1 MTGPQKGQAVKVV
14 HDIWL
19 VMQHELHLI
28 MRSTP
33 ALALSMV
40 QPIAYL
46 VFFTPFL
53 KTVMLHSGITSY
65 GDAYQ
70 EYVPGLFTAMGL
82 FGGLF
87 AGFGFLAMLRQG
99 VIDRYRVTPITRTGL
114 VLGRALT
121 HVTVIVFTSVVIVLG
136 AVVLGLRVQIGDL
149 LLAYVLMAMM
159 VLLSV
164 SVSYNVALLVPSE
177 NSLSTMVNTIAQP
190 VSLLAG
196 ILIPLSLA
204 PLWIRDVALGN
215 PFAWAANAM
224 RALFTGHPGYPVV
237 WEGAVIVGTLAA
249 VSIALTTRL
258 FNHEVS

>member
-1 MTGPQKGQAVKVV
+1 MVKVV
-14 HDIWL
+14 RDTWL
-19 VMQHELHLI
+19 VMQHEGRLI
-28 MRSTP
+28 IRSTP
-33 ALALSMV
+33 ALALSLV

-53 KTVMLHSGITSY
+53 KAVMANQGVTSY

-70 EYVPGLFTAMGL
+70 IYVPGLFTAMGL

-121 HVTVIVFTSVVIVLG
+121 HVTVIVFTSVVIVIG
-136 AVVLGLRVQIGDL
+136 AVILGLRVQIGNL
-149 LLAYVLMAMM
+149 LLAYLLMAMM

-164 SVSYNVALLVPSE
+164 SVSYDVALLVRSE
-177 NSLSTMVNTIAQP
+177 TSLSNMVNTVAQP

-196 ILIPLSLA
+196 ILIPISLA
-204 PLWIRDVALGN
+204 PLWIRDIALWN

-224 RALFTGHPGYPVV
+224 RALFTDHPGAAVV
-237 WEGAVIVGTLAA
+237 WQGAVIVSTLA
-249 VSIALTTRL
+249 VLSIALTTRL
-258 FNHEVS
+258 FNHEIS

>member
-1 MTGPQKGQAVKVV
+1 VKVV
-14 HDIWL
+14 RDTWL
-19 VMQHELHLI
+19 VMQHEGRLI
-28 MRSTP
+28 IRSTP
-33 ALALSMV
+33 AVALSMV

-53 KTVMLHSGITSY
+53 KTVMLHNGVTTY

-70 EYVPGLFTAMGL
+70 VYVPGLFTAMGL

-114 VLGRALT
+114 VLGRAFT
-121 HVTVIVFTSVVIVLG
+121 HVTIIVLTSLIIIVG
-136 AVVLGLRVQIGDL
+136 AVILGLRVQIGDL
-149 LLAYVLMAMM
+149 LLAYLLMSMM

-164 SVSYNVALLVPSE
+164 SVSYNVALLVRSE
-177 NSLSTMVNTIAQP
+177 TSLSTMVNTVAQP

-196 ILIPLSLA
+196 VLIPLSLA
-204 PLWIRDVALGN
+204 PLWIRDIALWN

-224 RALFTGHPGYPVV
+224 RALFTGHPGDPVV
-237 WEGAVIVGTLAA
+237 WQGAVILATLA
-249 VSIALTTRL
+249 VLSIALTTRL
-258 FNHEVS
+258 FNREVS

>member
-1 MTGPQKGQAVKVV
+1 MKVIR
-14 HDIWL
+14 DTWL
-19 VMQHELHLI
+19 VMQHEGRLI
-28 MRSTP
+28 IRNTP

-40 QPIAYL
+40 QPVAYL

-53 KTVMLHSGITSY
+53 KTVMLHDGVTSY

-70 EYVPGLFTAMGL
+70 IYVPGLFTAMGL

-121 HVTVIVFTSVVIVLG
+121 HVTVITFTSVVIVIG
-136 AVVLGLRVQIGDL
+136 AVVLGLRVQIGNL
-149 LLAYVLMAMM
+149 LLAYLLMAMM

-164 SVSYNVALLVPSE
+164 SISYNVALLVRSE
-177 NSLSTMVNTIAQP
+177 TSLSTMVNTVAQP

-196 ILIPLSLA
+196 ILIPVSLA
-204 PLWIRDVALGN
+204 PLWIRDIALWN

-224 RALFTGHPGYPVV
+224 RALFEGHPGNPVV
-237 WEGAVIVGTLAA
+237 WQGAIIVSALAV
-249 VSIALTTRL
+249 VSITLTTRL
-258 FNHEVS
+258 FSHEVS